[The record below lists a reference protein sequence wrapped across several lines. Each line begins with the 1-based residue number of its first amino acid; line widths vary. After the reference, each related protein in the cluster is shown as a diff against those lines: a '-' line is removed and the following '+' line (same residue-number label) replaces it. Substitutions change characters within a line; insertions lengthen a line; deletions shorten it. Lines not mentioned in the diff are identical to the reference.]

1 VKSQRVKL
9 EFFLITKNLR
19 IQGTAFMFRRILLA
33 LPFLCLPFLR
43 AMNDEPDELS
53 WENFSLN
60 PNVFAHFRKYW
71 AKQALPG
78 ASMENCPATFPAISL
93 SPQDFKDNPGSWQI
107 HQQEK
112 MDFLQAHYGHGYTAA
127 RAKLCISEPGTYRV
141 WVKYY
146 KHKGYFA
153 SFALSILP
161 SELLRYQD
169 QVVTSSQGQYYSY
182 NFDWKEH
189 SPKRPTPLPVNPG
202 ERNEFIWES
211 GDLVDLSPGE
221 YAIELSTLVHGGPFT
236 FRKIA
241 KIVLCADP
249 LLENPESISE
259 NGEYPACD
267 PTKQAWNAWNQ
278 RPGSLPWEALS
289 EAQRNYYLEWRRQ
302 FLQKLC
308 ENPEGIAEQRLAAKV
323 YFDEQVNLIG
333 TPQEVADEKKAMASL
348 LEVPHPDFAEF
359 IEAEDMQI
367 SKGWEIKDMSDAS
380 GKILMAGYA
389 DGLAEANSNLEL
401 PKAGTYYVWVRYHL
415 YHKYFNI
422 FDLSFSDSEGKTLAK
437 LNYGQPED
445 RFSRRD
451 NLFTW
456 ECHPAELPAGKLL
469 LLLRK
474 NVGKGPYT
482 YRRVDKIFITDTSAL
497 HPDTFWAPLSD
508 KPLTLWQSRDPWDGF
523 VRSSAPQA
531 DDIIE
536 PSSVSLVIPEGDA
549 ASLLFHLRNDGRET
563 ISLTPRVSGTAS
575 VQIRLVAYLNTA
587 LYKWT
592 PAILLERQRIF
603 LPPHQN
609 TSLWITIPTQGTLAQ
624 GQHSAKIE
632 LGERNVDFKIQV
644 IPATPKR
651 PVPIVGGWCKPLQ
664 RSSCWELFR
673 DIGVNLIFNTVV
685 SQEEMQQYGIKHFAL
700 SVPHQEENMVKQVA
714 LLKNLGLKTED
725 WSYIMVDEPTKGNV
739 DKWLSLAQTLRKV
752 APEVQIWCNPGEIQ
766 SSTADVVR
774 QMREYIDV
782 FCPYINHFNA
792 GVSKDQEYREKELP
806 EIGKVKL
813 LYTTPC
819 FNEKAPNS
827 PKEILSLGQNATKYS
842 RDGWSLFSLFCSY
855 TYSNSI
861 WDEMH
866 PYDSCQ
872 AVSYYPGAYGRTLS
886 TRNMEAVREAI
897 QRYRQ

>member
-1 VKSQRVKL
+1 
-9 EFFLITKNLR
+9 
-19 IQGTAFMFRRILLA
+19 MFRCVLLA
-33 LPFLCLPFLR
+33 LLCLGLPSLR

-60 PNVFAHFRKYW
+60 PSAFAHFQKYW
-71 AKQALPG
+71 AKRPLPG
-78 ASMENCPATFPAISL
+78 ASMENCPTTFPAISL
-93 SPQDFKDNPGSWQI
+93 SPQDFKENLGNWQI

-112 MDFLQAHYGHGYTAA
+112 MDFLQARYGHGYAA
-127 RAKLCISEPGTYRV
+127 TRAKLRVNEPGTYRV

-146 KHKGYFA
+146 KLKDYFA

-161 SELLRYQD
+161 PELLSYQD
-169 QVVTSSQGQYYSY
+169 QVVTSTQGQYYSY
-182 NFDWKEH
+182 NFDWKENA
-189 SPKRPTPLPVNPG
+189 PKRPEPLPVNSG
-202 ERNEFIWES
+202 ERSEFIWES

-221 YAIELSTLVHGGPFT
+221 YTIELSTLIHGGPFT

-241 KIVLCADP
+241 KVVLCADP

-278 RPGSLPWEALS
+278 RPGSFPWEALS
-289 EAQRNYYLEWRRQ
+289 EAQQNYYLEWRRQ

-308 ENPEGIAEQRLAAKV
+308 ENPEGMAEQRLAAKV

-333 TPQEVADEKKAMASL
+333 TPQEVADEKKVMTSL
-348 LEVPHPDFAEF
+348 LEAPHHAFAEF

-367 SKGWEIKDMSDAS
+367 AQGWKIQDKSDAS
-380 GKILMAGYA
+380 GKILEAGYE
-389 DGLAEANSNLEL
+389 DGLAEATSNLEL

-415 YHKYFNI
+415 FHKYFNI
-422 FDLSFSDSEGKTLAK
+422 FDLSFSDSEGNIVAK
-437 LNYGQPED
+437 LDYGQPED
-445 RFSRRD
+445 RLSRRS
-451 NLFTW
+451 NHFTW
-456 ECHPAELPAGKLL
+456 ECLSAELPAGKLRL
-469 LLLRK
+469 LLHK
-474 NVGKGPYT
+474 NVGKAPYT
-482 YRRVDKIFITDTSAL
+482 FRRVDKIFITDASAQ

-508 KPLTLWQSRDPWDGF
+508 KPLTLWQSCDPWDGF
-523 VRSSAPQA
+523 VRSSVPQA
-531 DDIIE
+531 ADIIE

-549 ASLLFHLRNDGRET
+549 ASLLFHLRNDSKET
-563 ISLTPRVSGTAS
+563 ISLTPRVSGTDS

-592 PAILLERQRIF
+592 PAVLLERQRIF

-609 TSLWITIPTQGTLAQ
+609 TSLWITISTRDTLAQ
-624 GQHSAKIE
+624 GNHSARIE
-632 LGERNVDFKIQV
+632 LGERSIDFKIQV
-644 IPATPKR
+644 VPATHKR
-651 PVPIVGGWCKPLQ
+651 PVPLVGGWCKPLQ
-664 RSSCWELFR
+664 RRSCWELFKN
-673 DIGVNLIFNTVV
+673 IGVNLIFRTVV
-685 SQEEMQQYGIKHFAL
+685 PPEEMQQYGIKHFAL
-700 SVPHQEENMVKQVA
+700 FVPQQEEDMAKQAA
-714 LLKNLGLKTED
+714 LLKSLGLQTKD
-725 WSYIMVDEPTKGNV
+725 WSYIMLDEPTKSTV
-739 DKWLSLAQTLRKV
+739 DKWISLAQMLRKV

-766 SSTADVVR
+766 TGTADVVR

-782 FCPYINHFNA
+782 FCPYINHFYA

-819 FNEKAPNS
+819 FGEKAPNS
-827 PKEILSLGQNATKYS
+827 PKEILFVGQSAAEYS

-861 WDEMH
+861 WDEIH
-866 PYDSCQ
+866 PYNDCQ
-872 AVSYYPGAYGRTLS
+872 AISYYPGAYGRTLS